1 MKIYLSPSDQTGN
14 LYAYGGTTEA
24 AQCRRF
30 ADAAQRALERCGF
43 EVKNNQTFDMYARVA
58 ESNRWNSDLHV
69 CIHTNAFDGTV
80 SGTRMFAF
88 NTTGSGYKAAQ
99 AIFRR
104 LAPITP
110 GSSENL
116 TARPGLYEIKVSN
129 APCVYI
135 EVDFHDN
142 VEAAK
147 WLISHPTEIGEAI
160 CQGICDHFG
169 VAYAAPGGA
178 EDAALRWAR
187 EKGLLD
193 GLDENGAVTGAQL
206 MRVLY
211 RLHGNA

>member
-14 LYAYGGTTEA
+14 LYAYGGTNEA

-43 EVKNNQTFDMYARVA
+43 EVKNNQTSDMYARVA

-147 WLISHPTEIGEAI
+147 WLISHPTEIPWQIASPISVG
-160 CQGICDHFG
+160 
-169 VAYAAPGGA
+169 
-178 EDAALRWAR
+178 
-187 EKGLLD
+187 
-193 GLDENGAVTGAQL
+193 
-206 MRVLY
+206 
-211 RLHGNA
+211 

>member
-14 LYAYGGTTEA
+14 LYAYGGTNEA

-30 ADAAQRALERCGF
+30 ADAAQKALERCGF
-43 EVKNNQTFDMYARVA
+43 EVRNNQTSDMYARVA
-58 ESNRWNSDLHV
+58 ESNRWDADLHV

-99 AIFRR
+99 AIFRV

-110 GSSENL
+110 GRSENL
-116 TARPGLYEIKVSN
+116 TARPGLYEIKYSN

-142 VEAAK
+142 PEAAQ
-147 WLISHPTEIGEAI
+147 WLISHPLEIGEAI
-160 CQGICDHFG
+160 CRGICEYYG
-169 VAYAAPGGA
+169 IQYRVPEAA

-187 EKGLLD
+187 ERGLL
-193 GLDENGAVTGAQL
+193 ENVGQSEPVTVGQL
-206 MRVLY
+206 MRILY
-211 RLHGNA
+211 RLHTGA

>member
-1 MKIYLSPSDQTGN
+1 MKKIYLSPSDQTGN
-14 LYAYGGTTEA
+14 LYAYGNTNEA

-30 ADAAQRALERCGF
+30 ADAAQKALERCGF
-43 EVKNNQTFDMYARVA
+43 SVKNNQSGSMYERVT
-58 ESNRWNSDLHV
+58 ESNRWAADLHV

-99 AIFRR
+99 AIYRT

-110 GSSENL
+110 GTSENL
-116 TARPGLYEIKVSN
+116 TARPGLYEIKYSN

-160 CQGICDHFG
+160 CEGICDYYEVPYLPPEADEVLVWAKEQGIFDL
-169 VAYAAPGGA
+169 ADEAAP
-178 EDAALRWAR
+178 
-187 EKGLLD
+187 
-193 GLDENGAVTGAQL
+193 VTGAQL
-206 MRVLY
+206 ARVLY
-211 RLHGNA
+211 RLKG

>member
-1 MKIYLSPSDQTGN
+1 MCALMLAAGLSARAERVT
-14 LYAYGGTTEA
+14 
-24 AQCRRF
+24 
-30 ADAAQRALERCGF
+30 AAQRALERCGF
-43 EVKNNQTFDMYARVA
+43 EVKNNQTSDMYARVA

>member
-14 LYAYGGTTEA
+14 LYAYGGTNEA

-43 EVKNNQTFDMYARVA
+43 EVKNNQTSDMYARVA

-116 TARPGLYEIKVSN
+116 TAQPQTVPAQVAARRTLIQQSVQQGQAVLGYYVTFLKGDGNYVEF
-129 APCVYI
+129 A
-135 EVDFHDN
+135 VDPQQY
-142 VEAAK
+142 A
-147 WLISHPTEIGEAI
+147 LLTEGITGSLTF
-160 CQGICDHFG
+160 QGMQYLGF
-169 VAYAAPGGA
+169 V
-178 EDAALRWAR
+178 
-187 EKGLLD
+187 K
-193 GLDENGAVTGAQL
+193 AQ
-206 MRVLY
+206 
-211 RLHGNA
+211 